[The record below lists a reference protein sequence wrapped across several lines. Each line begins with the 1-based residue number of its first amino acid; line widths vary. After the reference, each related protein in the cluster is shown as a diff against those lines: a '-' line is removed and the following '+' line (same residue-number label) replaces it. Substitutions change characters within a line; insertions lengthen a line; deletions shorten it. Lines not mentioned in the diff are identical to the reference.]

1 MNNKIN
7 KFCSIILDSINC
19 AVFIIDKEFKITFFN
34 QAAEN
39 ITGFKK
45 EEVLGRYCY
54 EVLRT
59 NACKSACPFRES
71 MEKGGKISGRRIEI
85 LNKYFESIPVIVSSN
100 IFKNNEGEI
109 IGGIESFRDITNVET
124 LKKEVTK
131 RFKFGDIISKNHKI
145 LQIFDI
151 LPDIAE
157 SNSNVLIEGP
167 SGSGKEVFARTIHN
181 ISSRKNNP
189 FIAVNCGALPDTLL
203 ESELFGYEPGAFTDA
218 IKRKPGR
225 FELANGGTLF
235 LDEIGDTTPALQ
247 VKLLRAI
254 QEKTIEPLGSTSSI
268 PVDVRIICAT
278 NKDLLKLVKEGKFRE
293 DLYYRINVI
302 KISLPPLKDRKE
314 DIPLLINHFIN
325 KFNAITG
332 KNINGITEDA
342 LAILMDYD
350 FPGNIRELENIIEHA
365 FVLSKSNYIDIN
377 HLPTEILKKDKINGS
392 ISSLNETEKDAIIR
406 ALSQFNGNKQKA
418 AEALGIDRTTLWRK
432 LKKYKINL

>member
-7 KFCSIILDSINC
+7 NLCATILDSIEC
-19 AVFIIDKEFKITFFN
+19 AVFTIDLDFKITFFN
-34 QAAEN
+34 YAAEN

-45 EEVLGRYCY
+45 EEVLGKYCY
-54 EVLRT
+54 EVLCT
-59 NACKSACPFRES
+59 NACETNCPFRDAL
-71 MEKGGKISGRRIEI
+71 KKKAKITGRRIEI
-85 LNKYFESIPVIVSSN
+85 LDKYYSSIPVIAGSN
-100 IFKNNEGEI
+100 IIKDKNNVI
-109 IGGIESFRDITNVET
+109 IGGIINFKDITNIEN
-124 LKKEVTK
+124 LKKEVIK
-131 RFKFGDIISKNHKI
+131 KFQFGDIISKNHRI

-181 ISSRKNNP
+181 LSRRKDHP

-218 IKRKPGR
+218 VKRKPGR

-235 LDEIGDTTPALQ
+235 LDEIGDTSPILQ

-254 QEKTIEPLGSTSSI
+254 QEKTIEPLGSTKSMK
-268 PVDVRIICAT
+268 VDVRIICAT
-278 NKDLLKLVKEGKFRE
+278 NKDLLKLVQKGKFRE

-302 KISLPPLKDRKE
+302 KITLPPLKERKE
-314 DIPLLINHFIN
+314 DIPLLIQHFIK

-332 KNINGITEDA
+332 KNIKGITEEA
-342 LAILMDYD
+342 LTILMGYSY
-350 FPGNIRELENIIEHA
+350 PGNIRELENIIEHA
-365 FVLSKSNYIDIN
+365 FVLSRSDYIDVN
-377 HLPTEILKKDKINGS
+377 HLPTEII
-392 ISSLNETEKDAIIR
+392 ETDEKDRRIPPLDEIEKNTIIKAI
-406 ALSQFNGNKQKA
+406 SQFNGNKQKA

-432 LKKYKINL
+432 LKKYNINI